1 MNKKIAVIGGT
12 GKEGKGLAYRWAK
25 YGHQVIIGSRS
36 LEKAKAAVDEILAIL
51 PDSSNLNADTN
62 ENATKNSDIAVV
74 TVPYAAH
81 REILS
86 TLHEILA
93 GKIIIDVTVPLT
105 PPQVTKVHI
114 PTSGSAAMEAR
125 EILGDGCKIASAFHN
140 ISHDFLIK
148 DEPISCDVLVCGSD
162 ESTRLIAL
170 ELVQDAGL
178 KGWDAGPLENSVVAE
193 SLTSILIHINKKYK
207 ARNAGIKITGAKNH

>member
-105 PPQVTKVHI
+105 PPQVTKVHF

-140 ISHDFLIK
+140 ISHDLLIK

>member
-140 ISHDFLIK
+140 ISHDLLIK